1 MQNYKKKFNTKA
13 PEAKFFS
20 ESLFNEQIC
29 KFPFLI

>member
-20 ESLFNEQIC
+20 ESFSIS
-29 KFPFLI
+29 KFAN